1 MEAGTALEFETQVLN
16 LIDTAKADPHIN
28 QESVLKAL
36 KELYLAGKNHPT
48 TRGIREK
55 YSKLQYLQY
64 VITHF
69 NDLNSKTMQTV
80 LQDINVNID

>member
-1 MEAGTALEFETQVLN
+1 MAFCQIKFQKLQSQTDALVQTMEAGTALEFETQVLN

-55 YSKLQYLQY
+55 YSQLQY
-64 VITHF
+64 
-69 NDLNSKTMQTV
+69 
-80 LQDINVNID
+80 